1 MSDTPNLH
9 PGVATLLEALLH
21 ADVDLV
27 STLPDTWLINL
38 IAAVDADDRFEH
50 VPVTREESAVA
61 FCSGAFV
68 AGRQSA
74 AVMGTSGFMASI
86 YAITKIGYTYGIGF
100 PILMNLRGSVGDSAS
115 HHIANGMYTKPIFEA
130 MDLPYS
136 VIDSVEQIDRVPDLV
151 QHARLMKRPVA
162 VCFGKDVLM

>member
-1 MSDTPNLH
+1 MADIQTLH
-9 PGVATLLEALLH
+9 PGVSTLLETLLH
-21 ADVDLV
+21 AEVDLV
-27 STLPDTWLINL
+27 STLPDTWLVEL
-38 IAAVDADDRFEH
+38 IAAVDADERFEH
-50 VPVTREESAVA
+50 VPVTREESAIA
-61 FCSGAFV
+61 FCAGAFV
-68 AGRQSA
+68 TGRRSA

-115 HHIANGMYTKPIFEA
+115 HHIANGMYTKPIFGA

-136 VIDSVEQIDRVPDLV
+136 VIESVEQIERVPDLV

-162 VCFGKDVLM
+162 ICFDKDVLM